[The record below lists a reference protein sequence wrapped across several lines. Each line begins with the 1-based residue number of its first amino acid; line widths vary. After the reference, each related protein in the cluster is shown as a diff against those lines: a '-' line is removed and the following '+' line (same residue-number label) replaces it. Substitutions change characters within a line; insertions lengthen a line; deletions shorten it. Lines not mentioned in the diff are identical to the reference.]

1 MPQGGGPT
9 RFFNLSAIPA
19 KPDLLVGVWPDISDL
34 SSMQSRRSEIQDFA
48 TWTAVIPAESTIVVV
63 FERASPEAAEELTAL
78 TLASKAHWGYDAE
91 FMNLARASLTVTAEY
106 LEANE
111 CWVAEVDCAMVGW
124 FSLVPVPD
132 GLLLD
137 NFFLLPAHI
146 GSGLGR
152 LMWDEAVRRA
162 GAAGAGRLT
171 LEADPNAAGFY
182 ERMGA
187 RRTGSVTAPDT
198 GRELPIYEM
207 RLTRDG
213 G

>member
-1 MPQGGGPT
+1 M
-9 RFFNLSAIPA
+9 
-19 KPDLLVGVWPDISDL
+19 
-34 SSMQSRRSEIQDFA
+34 A
-48 TWTAVIPAESTIVVV
+48 T
-63 FERASPEAAEELTAL
+63 FRRASPNEAEALTAL
-78 TLASKAHWGYDAE
+78 TLESKAHWGYDAE

-106 LEANE
+106 LGANE
-111 CWVAEVDCAMVGW
+111 CWVAEVDGAMVGW
-124 FSLVPVPD
+124 FSLVPIPH

-137 NFFLLPAHI
+137 NFFLLPDHI

-162 GAAGAGRLT
+162 EAAGASCLT

-187 RRTGSVTAPDT
+187 RRKGSVRAPDT

-207 RLTRDG
+207 KLTRDEG
-213 G
+213 